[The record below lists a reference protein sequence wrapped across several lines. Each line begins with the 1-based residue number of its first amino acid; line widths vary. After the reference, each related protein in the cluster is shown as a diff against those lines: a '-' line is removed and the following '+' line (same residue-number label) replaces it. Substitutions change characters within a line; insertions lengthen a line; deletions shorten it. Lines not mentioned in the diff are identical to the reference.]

1 MNAKPQHVI
10 FGTATIGLGTFEA
23 LSRRGERVRLVN
35 RSGTAPVPDDV
46 EILGGDASDPGF
58 ATSASRSRRAPNMDA
73 PNTTTSAPMTA
84 VAVDEG
90 PETATGRENT
100 MKAIVLDRYGPPDVL
115 DLREIDKPTPKDN
128 EVLVKVH
135 ATTVNRTDCGFRAG
149 TPFFT
154 RFFTGL
160 SRPKVTVLGSE
171 FAGEVEAVGSGVTS
185 FEVGDRVFG
194 YSGLR
199 HGSRFGAHAEY
210 LAMPEDGLVATMPAN
225 VSFEEAAASTEGSHH
240 ALWFIRKA
248 KVRSGQDVLVNGATG
263 AVGSAAVQLLKSM
276 GAQVTAVC
284 DTTNVELVRGLGA
297 DRVIDHTAED
307 FTRDEQTYDVVLDA
321 VGMSSFGRTKRLLKP
336 GGIYVSG
343 DWGPKA
349 QNPALALVTPLF
361 GGKKVIFPLAKDDR
375 EMARYLKG
383 LMESGAFR
391 PVIDRRYRLDQI
403 VEAYRYVETGQKIGN
418 VVISV
423 EPSTS

>member
-1 MNAKPQHVI
+1 
-10 FGTATIGLGTFEA
+10 
-23 LSRRGERVRLVN
+23 
-35 RSGTAPVPDDV
+35 
-46 EILGGDASDPGF
+46 
-58 ATSASRSRRAPNMDA
+58 
-73 PNTTTSAPMTA
+73 
-84 VAVDEG
+84 
-90 PETATGRENT
+90 
-100 MKAIVLDRYGPPDVL
+100 MKAAVRTSYGPPNVVQIADV
-115 DLREIDKPTPKDN
+115 EKPAAKDN
-128 EVLVKVH
+128 QVLVRVH

-160 SRPKVTVLGSE
+160 IRPKVTVLGSE
-171 FAGEVEAVGSGVTS
+171 FAGEVEAVGSGVRS

-210 LAMPEDGLVATMPAN
+210 LAVPEGGLVATMPAN
-225 VSFEEAAASTEGSHH
+225 LTFAEAAAGTEGSHY

-276 GAQVTAVC
+276 GAEVTAVC
-284 DTTNVELVRGLGA
+284 DTKNIELVRGLGA
-297 DRVIDHTAED
+297 DRVIDYTAED
-307 FTRDEQTYDVVLDA
+307 FTKDGQTYDVVLDA

-336 GGIYVSG
+336 RGIYVSG

-349 QNPALALVTPLF
+349 QNPILALITPLF
-361 GGKKVIFPLAKDDR
+361 GSKKVIFPLAKDDQ
-375 EMARYLKG
+375 EMARSLKG
-383 LMESGAFR
+383 LMESGEFR

-423 EPSTS
+423 APSTS